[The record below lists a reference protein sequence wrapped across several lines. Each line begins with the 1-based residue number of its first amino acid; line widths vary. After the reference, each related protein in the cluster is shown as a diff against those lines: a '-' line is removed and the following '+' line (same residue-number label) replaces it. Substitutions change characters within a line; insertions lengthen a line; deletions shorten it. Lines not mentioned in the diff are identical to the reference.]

1 MPSTPREYCDPPSH
15 YSLTHVIHA
24 PPPSEQVR
32 DELLLDQSV
41 FEDAERGKLPT
52 SSFIEPQIIGWNHN
66 DMHRARLD
74 RLSHHISPRELGL
87 TPDQIFD
94 TNDDAV
100 RALAPSAADLSRHC

>member
-1 MPSTPREYCDPPSH
+1 MLPRLASRFATNFFSTS
-15 YSLTHVIHA
+15 
-24 PPPSEQVR
+24 QF
-32 DELLLDQSV
+32 

-100 RALAPSAADLSRHC
+100 RALAPAGS